1 MSLSSDVVVGMIVGY
16 LSQMKSHNQ
25 WSLTGYVVMNTA
37 GNVSMTNLS
46 WDYVKY
52 SDTNMSIAFSGQ
64 FTISANDTLKTIYF
78 KLSGG
83 YNNYFYIEYQIDGS
97 RDLTA
102 GTYVIVA
109 RVDYVPKSLTVVTP

>member
-1 MSLSSDVVVGMIVGY
+1 MSLSSDVVVGMVVGY
-16 LSQMKSHNQ
+16 LSQMKSRNQ

-52 SDTNMSIAFSGQ
+52 SDTNMSIVFSGQ

-83 YNNYFYIEYQIDGS
+83 YNNYFYLEYQIDGS

-109 RVDYVPKSLTVVTP
+109 RVDYVPKSLTVVAP